1 MISTPPESA
10 PRRSRGRPP
19 KTENELDQVRER
31 LLTSARTVFSRV
43 GYHGLSVELVL
54 TEAGVSRP
62 TFYRYFSSL
71 DEVLER
77 LLTEVNEDLIAR
89 LLAALASV
97 GAPYAKVEAAVLAWR
112 QWGEDLGDFL
122 RPFFA
127 ELHNPTSPVGRH
139 RQRTLG
145 LLTAQ
150 IATAVELLGRERPTP
165 LRVATFL
172 NGVEYLG
179 YHYHLNTPHDAASWR
194 ETREAMFR
202 LALGLLGEEG
212 DWGNAPLLARE
223 FDIHLNGR
231 RASELPELP

>member
-1 MISTPPESA
+1 MTPIAPESA
-10 PRRSRGRPP
+10 PGRRRGRPP
-19 KTENELDQVRER
+19 KTETELDKVRER
-31 LLTSARTVFSRV
+31 LLTATRSVFARV
-43 GYHGLSVELVL
+43 GYHALSVELVL
-54 TEAGVSRP
+54 AEAGVSRP
-62 TFYRYFSSL
+62 TFYKYFPSL
-71 DEVLER
+71 DDVLDR
-77 LLTEVNEDLIAR
+77 LLAEVNEDLIAR
-89 LLAALASV
+89 LLGALASAE
-97 GAPYAKVEAAVLAWR
+97 APFAKVEAALLAWR

-127 ELHNPTSPVGRH
+127 ELHDPTSPVGRH

-145 LLTAQ
+145 LLTGQ
-150 IATAVELLGRERPTP
+150 IATVIELLGRDRPTP

-179 YHYHLNTPHDAASWR
+179 YHYHLNTPRDAASWQ

-212 DWGNAPLLARE
+212 DWSNAPALARD

-231 RASELPELP
+231 

>member
-1 MISTPPESA
+1 MTSIFPENV
-10 PRRSRGRPP
+10 PRRGRPP
-19 KTENELDQVRER
+19 KTETQLDQVRDR
-31 LLTSARTVFSRV
+31 ILTATRTVFARV
-43 GYHGLSVELVL
+43 GYHALSVELVL
-54 TEAGVSRP
+54 AEAGVSRP
-62 TFYRYFSSL
+62 TFYKYFPSL
-71 DEVLER
+71 DDVLER
-77 LLTEVNEDLIAR
+77 LLTEVNEDLITR
-89 LLAALASV
+89 LLGALVSV
-97 GAPYAKVEAAVLAWR
+97 EAPFAKVEAAVLAWR

-127 ELHNPTSPVGRH
+127 ELHNPTSPVGHH

-145 LLTAQ
+145 LLTGQ
-150 IATAVELLGRERPTP
+150 VATAVELLGRERPSP

-179 YHYHLNTPHDAASWR
+179 YHYHLNTPRDAASWQ

-212 DWGNAPLLARE
+212 DWGNAPALARE

-231 RASELPELP
+231 